1 MSISFMN
8 NTPQLYKAVPESRT
22 LKPRGQN
29 TINGL
34 MLKLRTFF
42 LWAIREGKT
51 ANNPFV
57 NYTIGECVYGTPVY
71 ITVEERN
78 KFYHHDFSTNPYLAV
93 QRDIFVFQCLIG
105 CRVGDYFRMTKDNVI
120 NGAIEYIARKT
131 KDGHPETI
139 RVPLNKIAQEILDRY
154 PVVGDNKLLPF
165 TYFQQYNDDIKLM
178 FKEAGLTRVVT
189 ILDPTTRMERQVSLD
204 VIASSHLARR
214 TFVGNIYKKV
224 QDPNQVGALSGHVPG
239 SRAFARYR
247 TIDEQMKRELVAA
260 IE

>member
-1 MSISFMN
+1 M
-8 NTPQLYKAVPESRT
+8 
-22 LKPRGQN
+22 
-29 TINGL
+29 
-34 MLKLRTFF
+34 
-42 LWAIREGKT
+42 
-51 ANNPFV
+51 
-57 NYTIGECVYGTPVY
+57 
-71 ITVEERN
+71 
-78 KFYHHDFSTNPYLAV
+78 
-93 QRDIFVFQCLIG
+93 
-105 CRVGDYFRMTKDNVI
+105 
-120 NGAIEYIARKT
+120 EYIARKT